1 MIYANEIDTSE
12 ETFENECNSML
23 GVKQKNY
30 IIVTQRAY
38 YSAF

>member
-30 IIVTQRAY
+30 IITFRK
-38 YSAF
+38 SI